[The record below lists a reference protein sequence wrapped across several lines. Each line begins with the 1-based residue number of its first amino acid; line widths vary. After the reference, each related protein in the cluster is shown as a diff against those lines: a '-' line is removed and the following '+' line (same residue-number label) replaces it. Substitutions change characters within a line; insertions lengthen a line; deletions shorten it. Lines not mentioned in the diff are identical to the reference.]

1 MYEKHHH
8 KYDLSI
14 QQGTLAVPGDDQY
27 HVVVNGEIVLSTRV
41 FELAK
46 IIFEEQRE
54 ELRIT
59 AGDPDPREI
68 LQRESAG
75 RDIRSL
81 HAESSSNQA
90 SPRRCLQRSG
100 ASAGGH
106 RTGSAACGG
115 GSDRPSPGWCT
126 GSLAHRSPEK
136 DGTCHLR
143 IDQGVIMGGRALWRH
158 RPQGRRPGHG
168 GRRRRLRHR
177 RRPWQ
182 HDPLSG

>member
-8 KYDLSI
+8 KYDMSI

-90 SPRRCLQRSG
+90 SPRRG
-100 ASAGGH
+100 
-106 RTGSAACGG
+106 AACSARGRAQAATAPALLLAVADLIG
-115 GSDRPSPGWCT
+115 LLRDGAPDPSPT
-126 GSLAHRSPEK
+126 
-136 DGTCHLR
+136 D
-143 IDQGVIMGGRALWRH
+143 
-158 RPQGRRPGHG
+158 
-168 GRRRRLRHR
+168 HR
-177 RRPWQ
+177 RKTAPAICGSTRE
-182 HDPLSG
+182 